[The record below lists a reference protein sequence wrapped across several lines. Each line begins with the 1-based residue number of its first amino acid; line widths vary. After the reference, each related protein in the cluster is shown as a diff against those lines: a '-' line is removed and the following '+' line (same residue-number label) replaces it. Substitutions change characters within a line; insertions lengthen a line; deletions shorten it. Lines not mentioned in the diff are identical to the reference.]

1 MARARIQSASEIR
14 PCKAMLA
21 CAAPALAQ
29 YQATCER
36 LARTYQDDLAAA
48 WLAYVDA
55 LGADAATGAPDAH
68 ERPALAAT
76 SSHVPEP
83 AWISA
88 QRSRAYSLQTD
99 ARAILARRRER

>member
-55 LGADAATGAPDAH
+55 LGTDAATGAH